1 MQTQTKEKKETQKR
15 VKWTE
20 ASVRDLLTKNR
31 RYYVLDTEVVG
42 LRIYVDV
49 TGHKTFHLQRYV
61 SDKGYNIRSKLGT
74 FPEMSLN
81 SARKLAKKYK
91 SLSLLGKD
99 PKLVQQK
106 QESETKLFGTIVRE
120 FIDKRLVNNDKNT
133 RTRKQFMRGWFLFE
147 SRDID
152 FSKFLKT
159 NKKTLNIQ
167 SKTISEIDEDYL
179 VDYFN
184 CAKQRGIYGC
194 NRLMGTI
201 RMLINWEIKREKY
214 LGKNPVKIVKKDNFL
229 WSYEEKDHLDFY
241 DKEDMSKIIK
251 SARKLAKVKNYRVA
265 CYGILAA
272 LFCGGRPHS
281 EVFNL
286 TWDQIIWKRKLV
298 HYVKTKTGGGDR
310 PITDTMIAHLEEIKK
325 ERENKGTAS
334 PFYYPPSDAR
344 HNYIFPNWMFG
355 KNKMTLNGVK
365 KCKLKHIHEVKLMW
379 KKIKEDAGVKSRD
392 LKSLR
397 HTFATYCVLIGVP
410 LRMIQKY
417 LMHKSIKTTEVY
429 AAASEDLVVQ
439 ENEKLS
445 AGFKLLDKN
454 VA

>member
-81 SARKLAKKYK
+81 TARKLAKKYK

-152 FSKFLKT
+152 F
-159 NKKTLNIQ
+159 
-167 SKTISEIDEDYL
+167 
-179 VDYFN
+179 
-184 CAKQRGIYGC
+184 R
-194 NRLMGTI
+194 
-201 RMLINWEIKREKY
+201 
-214 LGKNPVKIVKKDNFL
+214 
-229 WSYEEKDHLDFY
+229 
-241 DKEDMSKIIK
+241 
-251 SARKLAKVKNYRVA
+251 
-265 CYGILAA
+265 
-272 LFCGGRPHS
+272 
-281 EVFNL
+281 
-286 TWDQIIWKRKLV
+286 
-298 HYVKTKTGGGDR
+298 
-310 PITDTMIAHLEEIKK
+310 
-325 ERENKGTAS
+325 
-334 PFYYPPSDAR
+334 
-344 HNYIFPNWMFG
+344 
-355 KNKMTLNGVK
+355 
-365 KCKLKHIHEVKLMW
+365 
-379 KKIKEDAGVKSRD
+379 
-392 LKSLR
+392 
-397 HTFATYCVLIGVP
+397 
-410 LRMIQKY
+410 
-417 LMHKSIKTTEVY
+417 
-429 AAASEDLVVQ
+429 
-439 ENEKLS
+439 
-445 AGFKLLDKN
+445 
-454 VA
+454 

>member
-81 SARKLAKKYK
+81 TARKLAKKYK

-133 RTRKQFMRGWFLFE
+133 HTRKQFMRGWFLFE

-325 ERENKGTAS
+325 EREN
-334 PFYYPPSDAR
+334 
-344 HNYIFPNWMFG
+344 
-355 KNKMTLNGVK
+355 
-365 KCKLKHIHEVKLMW
+365 
-379 KKIKEDAGVKSRD
+379 
-392 LKSLR
+392 
-397 HTFATYCVLIGVP
+397 
-410 LRMIQKY
+410 
-417 LMHKSIKTTEVY
+417 
-429 AAASEDLVVQ
+429 
-439 ENEKLS
+439 
-445 AGFKLLDKN
+445 
-454 VA
+454 